1 MKITI
6 LDGYS
11 LNPGDLS
18 WKPFEELGDLT
29 VYDRTIPEDVLTR
42 SKDSEILITNKT
54 VIPGDVLRKLPGLKY
69 IGVLATGYNVVD
81 IATAKELGIIVT
93 NIPAYSTMSVAQKVF
108 ALLLAATDKV
118 ENYSKE
124 IKEGKW
130 SRNPDFCYWNNT
142 LTELAG
148 KTFGIIGLGNIGMAV
163 ARIAIAFD
171 MKVKAFTSKEIEEL
185 SDGVE
190 KATLDEIFKT
200 SDVISLHC
208 PLTPST
214 RHIINKD
221 SLSLM
226 KPSAI
231 IINTGRGDL
240 IDEKAVADALKENKI
255 SAFCADVLS
264 SEPPLPDNPLLHAPN
279 VYITPHIAW
288 ATFEARKRL
297 MDLAASNLRSYLEGK
312 PINVV
317 NYY

>member
-54 VIPGDVLRKLPGLKY
+54 VIPGDVLMKLPGLKY

-142 LTELAG
+142 LTELSG

-185 SDGVE
+185 PDGVE

-264 SEPPLPDNPLLHAPN
+264 SEPPHPDNPLLHAPN

>member
-42 SKDSEILITNKT
+42 SKGSEILITNKT
-54 VIPGDVLRKLPGLKY
+54 VITGDVLRKLPGLKY

-142 LTELAG
+142 LTELSG

-185 SDGVE
+185 PDGVE

>member
-54 VIPGDVLRKLPGLKY
+54 VIPGDVLMKLPGLKY

-142 LTELAG
+142 LTELSG

-185 SDGVE
+185 PDGVE